1 MLVVLLLPLV
11 CALEELGATKV
22 VPGLLLAPPKHLL
35 DDALCS
41 NTCVIASGQIECGE
55 AAHTV
60 PSDQD
65 VLQRCG
71 EGVSAVEL
79 AGDVAWRNRDDEVA
93 SALDSAISLEFWL
106 EEALL
111 LPPVI

>member
-1 MLVVLLLPLV
+1 MVLLLPLV
-11 CALEELGATKV
+11 CTFEEILATEV
-22 VPGLLLAPPKHLL
+22 VPRLLFAPPQHLL
-35 DDALCS
+35 DNALCGD
-41 NTCVIASGQIECGE
+41 TCVIATRQVECGE
-55 AAHTV
+55 AAHTM

-79 AGDVAWRNRDDEVA
+79 AGDVGGRNRDDEVA
-93 SALDSAISLEFWL
+93 GALDGAVGLELRL